1 MKADLIIHHI
11 KTLYTQ
17 NHQPPVKGKLMS
29 DIVEIDQAFIAISNQ
44 RIIAIGQHSYDQY
57 VDQHTMLYD
66 AKQMIAIPGLI
77 DPHTHLVHA
86 GSREDEFAKL
96 KRGIPYLDILKSGGG
111 ILGTVEKTKQA
122 DFDTLYQQ
130 AYHSLNLMMKQG
142 VTCIEAK
149 SGYGLDL
156 ETEMK
161 QLLVAQKL
169 KKHHPIDISITY
181 MGAHAIPQKYKE
193 NKATFIKQILDDLAI
208 IKKHDLA
215 ESVDVFCEEGV
226 FSVSETKTIL
236 ETAKALGF
244 FVKLHADEIHPL
256 GGAKLGVELGA
267 SSADHLMAISDE
279 DITLLAQ
286 SNTVAS
292 LLPGTSFFLKKPY
305 AKARKMIDEGCA
317 VSISTDYN
325 PGSSPTEAF
334 QFIMQL
340 SSNYL
345 NMNKGEILTASTI
358 NPAYQL
364 NRFKDIGSLEV
375 NKYANIVL
383 LDAPNLDYVLYHY
396 GINHTKDVWIKG
408 QQVIKNEEIMI

>member
-1 MKADLIIHHI
+1 
-11 KTLYTQ
+11 
-17 NHQPPVKGKLMS
+17 
-29 DIVEIDQAFIAISNQ
+29 
-44 RIIAIGQHSYDQY
+44 
-57 VDQHTMLYD
+57 
-66 AKQMIAIPGLI
+66 
-77 DPHTHLVHA
+77 
-86 GSREDEFAKL
+86 
-96 KRGIPYLDILKSGGG
+96 
-111 ILGTVEKTKQA
+111 
-122 DFDTLYQQ
+122 
-130 AYHSLNLMMKQG
+130 
-142 VTCIEAK
+142 
-149 SGYGLDL
+149 
-156 ETEMK
+156 
-161 QLLVAQKL
+161 
-169 KKHHPIDISITY
+169 
-181 MGAHAIPQKYKE
+181 
-193 NKATFIKQILDDLAI
+193 
-208 IKKHDLA
+208 
-215 ESVDVFCEEGV
+215 
-226 FSVSETKTIL
+226 
-236 ETAKALGF
+236 
-244 FVKLHADEIHPL
+244 
-256 GGAKLGVELGA
+256 
-267 SSADHLMAISDE
+267 MAVSDE

-375 NKYANIVL
+375 DKYANIVL